1 MVVRNFNVRRHLTAF
16 AITGLI
22 FVLGLLIGLSLTNER
37 IKFTENFARQQ
48 KADYDSLQL
57 QYLYLQKGSC
67 PVLEKTLEQNIQE
80 LENNRARLEEF
91 LKDSDREE
99 FKLIEREYMLSE
111 IRYWL
116 LAKQSKI
123 DCGSDTVS
131 VLYFYSDIEGECD
144 YCSAQGIIL
153 DLLKEQFK
161 DRLLIF
167 SLDTNIDD
175 SILKILKETKEVD
188 KLPALIIEEDKYSGL
203 VEAEE
208 LKKMICS
215 HYKTPHSEC

>member
-1 MVVRNFNVRRHLTAF
+1 MVVRNFNLRRHLTAF
-16 AITGLI
+16 AITALI
-22 FVLGLLIGLSLTNER
+22 FVIGLLIGLTLTNER

-91 LKDSDREE
+91 IKDSDRED
-99 FKLIEREYMLSE
+99 FKLAEREYILSE

-116 LAKQSKI
+116 LAKQSKL

-131 VLYFYSDIEGECD
+131 ILYFYSDVEGDCQD
-144 YCSAQGIIL
+144 CSAQGTIL
-153 DLLKEQFK
+153 SYLKEEFK

-167 SLDTNIDD
+167 SLDINTEDPM
-175 SILKILKETKEVD
+175 LKILKETKKID
-188 KLPALIIEEDKYSGL
+188 KLPALIVEEDKYSGL
-203 VEAEE
+203 IETEE
-208 LKKMICS
+208 LKSIICS

>member
-1 MVVRNFNVRRHLTAF
+1 MVIRNFNFRRHLTAF
-16 AITGLI
+16 AITALI
-22 FVLGLLIGLSLTNER
+22 FVLGLLIGLSLTSER

-67 PVLEKTLEQNIQE
+67 PVLEKTLEQNIRE
-80 LENNRARLEEF
+80 LEDNRARLEEF
-91 LKDSDREE
+91 IKDSDKDD
-99 FKLIEREYMLSE
+99 FKLAEREYTLSE

-116 LAKQSKI
+116 LAKQSKV

-131 VLYFYSDIEGECD
+131 VLYFYSDVEGECED
-144 YCSAQGIIL
+144 CSAQGTIL
-153 DLLKEQFK
+153 DFLKDKFK

-167 SLDTNIDD
+167 SLDINTEDPMLN
-175 SILKILKETKEVD
+175 ILKETKKVD
-188 KLPALIIEEDKYSGL
+188 KLPALIVEEDKYSGL
-203 VEAEE
+203 IKTEE
-208 LKKMICS
+208 LKKIICS

>member
-1 MVVRNFNVRRHLTAF
+1 MVVRNFNLRRHLTAF
-16 AITGLI
+16 AITALI
-22 FVLGLLIGLSLTNER
+22 FVIGLLIGLSLTNER

-80 LENNRARLEEF
+80 LEDNRARLEEF
-91 LKDSDREE
+91 IKDSDKED
-99 FKLIEREYMLSE
+99 FKLAEREYALSE

-116 LAKQSKI
+116 LAKQSKV

-131 VLYFYSDIEGECD
+131 VLYFYSDVEGECND
-144 YCSAQGIIL
+144 CSAQGTIL
-153 DLLKEQFK
+153 DFLKDKFK
-161 DRLLIF
+161 ERLLIF
-167 SLDTNIDD
+167 SLDINTEDPMLN
-175 SILKILKETKEVD
+175 ILKETKKVD
-188 KLPALIIEEDKYSGL
+188 KLPSLIIEEDKYSGL
-203 VEAEE
+203 IKTEE
-208 LKKMICS
+208 LKKIICS

>member
-1 MVVRNFNVRRHLTAF
+1 MVERSFNAKRHLTALF
-16 AITGLI
+16 ITALI
-22 FVLGLLIGLSLTNER
+22 FVIGLLIGLTLTNER
-37 IKFTENFARQQ
+37 IKSSENFARSQ

-67 PVLEKTLEQNIQE
+67 PVLEKTLEQNIDD
-80 LENNRARLEEF
+80 LETQRAKLEEYV
-91 LKDSDREE
+91 KDSNAEE

-131 VLYFYSDIEGECD
+131 VLYFYSDVEGECD
-144 YCSAQGIIL
+144 DCSAQGTIL
-153 DLLKEQFK
+153 NFLKETFK

-167 SLDTNIDD
+167 SIDVNVED
-175 SILKILKETKEVD
+175 PILSILKKTKNIEELPTLVVEEDTYSGLLETKE
-188 KLPALIIEEDKYSGL
+188 
-203 VEAEE
+203 
-208 LKKMICS
+208 LKNIICS
-215 HYKTPHSEC
+215 HYKEPHSEC